1 MNKKTIDNLKNL
13 DNKVVFT
20 RVDFNVP
27 IKDGKVTNNQRI
39 KASLPTIDKLV
50 SKKAK
55 IVLLSHLGRVKTIE
69 DKKRLSLA
77 PIVEEFNRISKT
89 KALFINQTRGKK
101 VEEAIKNMKPGEII
115 ILENTRFEEFNNAG
129 ELVKNESKNNPELG
143 AYWGSLA
150 DVFVNDAFGT
160 AHRAH
165 ASNVGIASNVAESA
179 IGYLIKKEYDFLE
192 ATIKDPKRPFVALL
206 GGAKVSDKIKI
217 IESLLEK
224 ADKVIIGTA
233 MCYTFHLA
241 QGKKIGKSL
250 AEPSQVKL
258 AAKLLKKYPNKL
270 IITEDCVCSEKF
282 EDKPGIVADEVPDNM
297 MGMDIGPKTIALVKK
312 ELKGAKTVLWN
323 GPFGVFEM
331 ENFKHGTEEV
341 AKAIVAL
348 DGATTIIGGGDS
360 AAAAAKLG
368 LANKFSHVSTGGGA
382 SMELVEGKEL
392 PGIAAIQEVGEY
404 NFGAIKEIRKPIMVG
419 NWKMNNGVL
428 ETIKF
433 VDAFEHQLKPLVKNN
448 ELPEIVIAAPYV
460 SIPFLLP
467 KGHYS
472 NHFTIAAQ
480 DIDIHENGAY
490 TGQISAKMLV
500 ELKVKYVI
508 IGHSERRAMYFETD
522 ELVNKKAQVVLANKM
537 IPIIAFGETLSE
549 YKAKETQKVIK
560 TQIQKALINLKADDV
575 KKIVLAYEPIWAI
588 GTGKCATESEAQEMV
603 AYTRSIVK
611 DMFDEKV
618 AQAIRIQYGGSV
630 NLINIKD
637 LMIQKDIDGAL
648 IGGASLDPENFLKI
662 ITYKIWK

>member
-39 KASLPTIDKLV
+39 VAALPTIDKLV
-50 SKKAK
+50 EENAK
-55 IVLLSHLGRVKTIE
+55 VVLLSHLGRVKTVE

-77 PIVEEFNRISKT
+77 PVAKEFNKVSKT
-89 KALFINQTRGKK
+89 KALFVNQTRGPK
-101 VEEAIKNMKPGEII
+101 VEQAIKKMKPGQII
-115 ILENTRFEEFNNAG
+115 ILENTRFEELNAAG
-129 ELVKNESKNNPELG
+129 ELVKNESKNNPKLG

-165 ASNVGIASNVAESA
+165 ASNVGIASNVPESA
-179 IGYLIKKEYDFLE
+179 IGYLIVKEYDFLE
-192 ATIKDPKRPFVALL
+192 KAITDPKRPFVALL
-206 GGAKVSDKIKI
+206 GGAKVSDKINV

-233 MCYTFHLA
+233 MCYTFNLA

-250 AEPSQVKL
+250 VEPKQVKL
-258 AAKLLKKYPNKL
+258 AAKLLKKYPKKL
-270 IITEDCVCSEKF
+270 IIAEDFVCSEKF
-282 EDKPGIVADEVPDNM
+282 EDHPGIIADEVPDNM

-312 ELKGAKTVLWN
+312 ELQGAKTVLWN

-331 ENFKHGTEEV
+331 KNFEHGTEEV
-341 AKAIVAL
+341 AKAITSL
-348 DGATTIIGGGDS
+348 KGATTIIGGGDS
-360 AAAAAKLG
+360 AAAAANFG
-368 LANKFSHVSTGGGA
+368 LSDKFTHVSTGGGA
-382 SMELVEGKEL
+382 SMELVEGKVL
-392 PGIAAIQEVGEY
+392 PGIAAIQNVGEY
-404 NFGAIKEIRKPIMVG
+404 NFAAKKEIRKPIMAG

-433 VDAFEHQLKPLVKNN
+433 VDAFDYHLKTLNKSN

-467 KGHYS
+467 KGHYT
-472 NHFTIAAQ
+472 NLFALAAQ
-480 DIDIHENGAY
+480 DVDVHDNGAF
-490 TGQISAKMLV
+490 TGQISAEMLA
-500 ELKVKYVI
+500 ELKVKYII

-522 ELVNKKAQVVLANKM
+522 KLVNEKAKVILQHKM

-549 YKAKETQKVIK
+549 YKAKKTKAVIK
-560 TQIQKALINLKADDV
+560 SQIKKALANLKPADV
-575 KKIVLAYEPIWAI
+575 KTIVLAYEPIWAI
-588 GTGKCATESEAQEMV
+588 GTGKSATIVEAQTMV
-603 AYTRSIVK
+603 AYARSVVA
-611 DMFDEKV
+611 DMFNESV
-618 AQAIRIQYGGSV
+618 AEAVRIQYGGSA
-630 NLINIKD
+630 NPENIKD

-648 IGGASLDPENFLKI
+648 IGGASLDPKKFLAMLN
-662 ITYKIWK
+662 YKSNK